1 MFVPI
6 KTTNNLNQQPSLG
19 ERAHL
24 NLVFVLMTQAGH
36 VAHPQ
41 PASSKQ
47 MNTCVEL
54 KKQGKE
60 KKPDANLVGTPFP
73 KP

>member
-1 MFVPI
+1 MDVPI
-6 KTTNNLNQQPSLG
+6 NPTNILIQQPSLG

-24 NLVFVLMTQAGH
+24 NLGIVLMMQAWDL
-36 VAHPQ
+36 AHPQ

-47 MNTCVEL
+47 MNTCAEL

-73 KP
+73 EP